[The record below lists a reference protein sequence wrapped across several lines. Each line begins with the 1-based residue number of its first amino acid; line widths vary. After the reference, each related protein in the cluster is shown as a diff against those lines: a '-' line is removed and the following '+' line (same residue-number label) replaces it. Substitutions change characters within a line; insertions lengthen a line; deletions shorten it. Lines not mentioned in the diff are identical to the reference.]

1 MEISLSI
8 TGSGGESTPKKI
20 ISEQVYNRPQLAPF
34 SPTVECDT
42 AAELHTAV
50 NVCDNVIIY
59 VCAKK
64 RENV

>member
-1 MEISLSI
+1 MENRL
-8 TGSGGESTPKKI
+8 PKKI

-42 AAELHTAV
+42 AAEFHTAV

-64 RENV
+64 RGYVTDFTT